1 MTQQCHLQPA
11 CSRGLIGRIPP
22 PVRIFVLKIGI
33 RIRLYAGFALLV
45 AITAI
50 IGAFAT
56 YQQDNLN
63 REYAKL
69 IFVGESTQEI
79 IAMDGLAAQ
88 LSAKAEHY
96 RVAPDAAQ
104 ITAMQE
110 VRRSIGEIAQRRTA
124 KALTDE
130 GRDRY
135 GAILDS
141 AAAMKADLDHLAEAG
156 TRLDGARLRLIKAG
170 NSLTRL
176 REDMISDINQRGNT
190 EAKLQASRIES
201 AILDSRLAAARSVI
215 NPDPQFRADF
225 QGKFEQARAALEA
238 FEGDGVVAAR
248 IKEVA
253 DTLAA
258 YKAELA
264 SFHEAVSASTAI
276 FKTGIKPRTDAIA
289 TNCAKLRER
298 IVAASTEIKAETEE
312 SALRAWRIEVGLGAL
327 ALIIGVAL
335 ASIIASSI
343 IRPIDGMV
351 KAMARLAEGHTDLVV
366 PSQDAAG
373 ELGAM
378 AKAVEVFRKN
388 AIIRAELEAAQADA
402 RAASHR
408 RAERRDQLIEIFDQK
423 IAASLEI
430 VTLAT
435 SELDATARSMT
446 QIAEDTNSQA
456 VASSTAADL
465 ASMNVETVA
474 AAAEEMVSSLQEI
487 ERQVLRAN
495 EEAALAAH
503 EAEAS
508 EAAMASLR
516 AAAEQIGAAVT
527 TISGIAAQT
536 NLLALNA
543 TIEAARAGEAGRGFA
558 VVAAEVKELAGQT
571 AKATDEIGG
580 LISAIQGA
588 TAQAAEAMQQ
598 ITHTIASVNAISG
611 AIASTV
617 VEQAAATSEIS
628 RNASEAAQGTQH
640 VSANVARV
648 LTASSETGS
657 AATQVQNAAAELAK
671 QASAVKQEVDGFLR
685 EIQAV

>member
-1 MTQQCHLQPA
+1 
-11 CSRGLIGRIPP
+11 
-22 PVRIFVLKIGI
+22 
-33 RIRLYAGFALLV
+33 
-45 AITAI
+45 
-50 IGAFAT
+50 
-56 YQQDNLN
+56 
-63 REYAKL
+63 
-69 IFVGESTQEI
+69 
-79 IAMDGLAAQ
+79 MDGLAAQ

-96 RVAPDAAQ
+96 RVAPDTAQ

-110 VRRSIGEIAQRRTA
+110 VRRLIEETAERRTA
-124 KALTDE
+124 KAMTDE
-130 GRDRY
+130 GRSRY
-135 GAILDS
+135 AAILGS

-170 NSLTRL
+170 NSLTHL
-176 REDMISDINQRGNT
+176 REGMITDINQSGNT
-190 EAKLQASRIES
+190 EAKLQATRIES

-215 NPDPQFRADF
+215 NPDPRFRAEF
-225 QGKFEQARAALEA
+225 QEKVEQARIALQA
-238 FEGDGVVAAR
+238 LEGDGAVAGR
-248 IKEVA
+248 IRELA
-253 DTLAA
+253 DTLAV
-258 YKAELA
+258 YKAELTGY
-264 SFHEAVSASTAI
+264 HEAMIASKAI
-276 FKTGIKPRTDAIA
+276 SETGIKPRTDAIA

-312 SALRAWRIEVGLGAL
+312 RVLRAWRIEVGLGAL

-335 ASIIASSI
+335 AAIIASSI

-351 KAMARLAEGHTDLVV
+351 KAMERLAEGHTDLVV
-366 PSQDAAG
+366 PSQDAAA

-388 AIIRAELEAAQADA
+388 AIVRAELEAAQANA
-402 RAASHR
+402 RAASQR
-408 RAERRDQLIEIFDQK
+408 RAERREQLVEIFDQK

-446 QIAEDTNSQA
+446 QIADDTNTQA

-495 EEAALAAH
+495 EAAGLAAH

-508 EAAMASLR
+508 NTAMASLR
-516 AAAEQIGAAVT
+516 AASKQIGAAVT

-571 AKATDEIGG
+571 AKATDQIGG
-580 LISAIQGA
+580 LIFAIQGA
-588 TAQAAEAMQQ
+588 TTQAAEAMQQ
-598 ITHTIASVNAISG
+598 IARTITSVNEISG

-617 VEQAAATSEIS
+617 VEQTAATSEIS
-628 RNASEAAQGTQH
+628 RNATEAAQGTQH
-640 VSANVARV
+640 VSSNVSQV
-648 LTASSETGS
+648 LSASRETGN
-657 AATQVQNAAAELAK
+657 AASQVLNAAAELAK
-671 QASAVKQEVDGFLR
+671 QSLAVKQEVDGFLR
-685 EIQAV
+685 DIQAV